1 MEWGPWGRDEGG
13 GGGGEN
19 ELESDASLSLT
30 EPEDEF
36 EAHKVGSSI
45 WLGQISLEVILN

>member
-1 MEWGPWGRDEGG
+1 MRAGV
-13 GGGGEN
+13 GGEN

-36 EAHKVGSSI
+36 ETHQVGSSI
-45 WLGQISLEVILN
+45 LLGHISLEVILNSKLN